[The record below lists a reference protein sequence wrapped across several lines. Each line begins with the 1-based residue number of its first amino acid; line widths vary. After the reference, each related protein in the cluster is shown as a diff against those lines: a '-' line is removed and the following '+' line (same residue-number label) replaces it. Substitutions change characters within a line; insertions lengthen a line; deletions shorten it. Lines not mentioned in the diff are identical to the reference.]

1 MKKLIPI
8 LLSVLL
14 ILSFA
19 SCKRAD
25 TEKWQS
31 NDTFSDVQ
39 IYQYGDTIFAEFAS
53 EANIKIKDNNYDHF
67 VKYINDLK
75 EAGFHYLKNG
85 DIPENYNLNN
95 GTASWRCTNDKVY
108 LQLIF
113 SEDGTNGYNMFGC
126 NIQIYGYSTKP
137 ESWGSDEEVIEVDP
151 TDKETKP
158 SGKETK
164 PDGKETKPA
173 VKETKPA
180 VKETKPAVKET
191 KPDVKETKPDSS
203 TKSDKAETT
212 AAVSE

>member
-31 NDTFSDVQ
+31 NETFSDVQ

-126 NIQIYGYSTKP
+126 NIQIYGYSEKP

-173 VKETKPA
+173 VKDTKPA
-180 VKETKPAVKET
+180 VKETKPAVKDT
-191 KPDVKETKPDSS
+191 KPDTSK
-203 TKSDKAETT
+203 KSDKAETT
-212 AAVSE
+212 AAVSK

>member
-31 NDTFSDVQ
+31 NETFSDVQ
-39 IYQYGDTIFAEFAS
+39 IYKYGDTIFAEFAS

>member
-31 NDTFSDVQ
+31 NETFSDVQ

-126 NIQIYGYSTKP
+126 NIQIYGYSEKP

-151 TDKETKP
+151 DDKETKP

-173 VKETKPA
+173 VKDTKPA
-180 VKETKPAVKET
+180 VKETKPAVKDT
-191 KPDVKETKPDSS
+191 KPDTSK
-203 TKSDKAETT
+203 KSDKAETT
-212 AAVSE
+212 AAVSK